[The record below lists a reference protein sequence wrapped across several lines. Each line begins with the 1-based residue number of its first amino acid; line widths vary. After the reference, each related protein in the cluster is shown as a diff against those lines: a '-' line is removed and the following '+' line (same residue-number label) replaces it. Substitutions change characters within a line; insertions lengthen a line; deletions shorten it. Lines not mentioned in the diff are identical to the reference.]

1 MKQNEYFNEMYRIGC
16 EWQKRHDA
24 HEKRKKEIIETL
36 GWESPELEA
45 WYAEEE
51 QMKFPFSSG
60 ANKAYRAWR
69 YSDGD
74 GEHCDHSD
82 DGIHSDEVE
91 MTDFCWEG
99 EYADFIGTLRKAGIK
114 SFVVTNRSTGLM
126 EDIHNYIDHG
136 CTLEGPCT
144 IIRKKESFGEET
156 EETVLGL
163 RFRL

>member
-1 MKQNEYFNEMYRIGC
+1 MKQNEYFENMYRIGR
-16 EWQKRHDA
+16 EWQQRYDA

-74 GEHCDHSD
+74 G
-82 DGIHSDEVE
+82 DGDGYEVE
-91 MTDFCWEG
+91 MADFCWEG
-99 EYADFIGTLRKAGIK
+99 EYADFIDTLRKAGIHTM
-114 SFVVTNRSTGLM
+114 VVTNKSTGLM
-126 EDIHNYIDHG
+126 EDIHNYIAQG

-144 IIRKKESFGEET
+144 IIRKKESVGEET